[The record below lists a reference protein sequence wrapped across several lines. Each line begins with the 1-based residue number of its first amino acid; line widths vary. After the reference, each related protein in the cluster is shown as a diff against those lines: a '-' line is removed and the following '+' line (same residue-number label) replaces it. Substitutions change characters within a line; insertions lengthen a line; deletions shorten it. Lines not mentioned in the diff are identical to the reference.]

1 MKHVRNC
8 NSGLMGYRQLRRD
21 PRHRL
26 TRALQHESHRQ
37 QLLLTLQQH
46 APSAWRESC
55 PAGCGRP
62 HSRHAAGAGL
72 MRRARAAISKW
83 SAPLFERYGK

>member
-8 NSGLMGYRQLRRD
+8 NSGLMACRQLRRN

-26 TRALQHESHRQ
+26 ARAIQHEGHRQ

-46 APSAWRESC
+46 APAT
-55 PAGCGRP
+55 
-62 HSRHAAGAGL
+62 
-72 MRRARAAISKW
+72 RAAMAASTR
-83 SAPLFERYGK
+83 L

>member
-46 APSAWRESC
+46 AVALTHGTRR
-55 PAGCGRP
+55 GR
-62 HSRHAAGAGL
+62 G
-72 MRRARAAISKW
+72 
-83 SAPLFERYGK
+83 

>member
-21 PRHRL
+21 PRHGL

-37 QLLLTLQQH
+37 QLLLTFQQH
-46 APSAWRESC
+46 APSAWRDGC
-55 PAGCGRP
+55 PVVTLQHQRLYGQV
-62 HSRHAAGAGL
+62 GL
-72 MRRARAAISKW
+72 GLE
-83 SAPLFERYGK
+83 P